1 MPTPSDRQWLAD
13 VRSGHPRGPF
23 GHREHLRLAWLL
35 LDDTGFTTQAEEE
48 LSRIV
53 EGIAVAHG
61 KPQRY
66 NRTLTGAWVKIVAHC
81 RNVGGG
87 ASFEELLRRH
97 PWLLDKRIITRHY
110 TSRRLASAQARKTWV
125 APDLRPLPSA

>member
-13 VRSGHPRGPF
+13 VQSGHPRGPF
-23 GHREHLRLAWLL
+23 GHREHLRLGWLL
-35 LDDTGFTTQAEEE
+35 LDDTGCTSRAEEE
-48 LSRIV
+48 VSRII
-53 EGIAVAHG
+53 ERIAVTHG

-66 NRTLTGAWVKIVAHC
+66 NRTLTDAWVKIVAHC
-81 RNVGGG
+81 RNAANG

-110 TSRRLASAQARKTWV
+110 TSRRLASAQARKAWV
-125 APDLRPLPSA
+125 APDLHPLPPL